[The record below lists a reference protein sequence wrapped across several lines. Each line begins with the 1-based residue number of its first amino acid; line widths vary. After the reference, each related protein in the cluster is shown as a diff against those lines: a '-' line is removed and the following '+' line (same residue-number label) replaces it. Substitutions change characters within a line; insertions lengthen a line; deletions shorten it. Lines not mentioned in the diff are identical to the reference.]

1 MLHVALLDEPVERG
15 VDDKLGVPP
24 VEPSGQ
30 PGLEQLPDAVWSG
43 LVVVALQGQRRP
55 ALLCTALDRAE
66 VLVAV
71 LVQLDPGLLRLRVL
85 ADEVL
90 P

>member
-15 VDDKLGVPP
+15 IDDKLGVPP
-24 VEPSGQ
+24 VEPNGQ
-30 PGLEQLPDAVWSG
+30 PGLEQLPDAVWPG

-55 ALLCTALDRAE
+55 ALLRAALDRAE